1 MGLPDNV
8 QNNYPNNPVP
18 VGIKIGGH
26 HVDGISDSQ
35 FTNPGPGEIERNGVK
50 TDLVG
55 DIV

>member
-1 MGLPDNV
+1 MDISDGV
-8 QNNYPNNPVP
+8 QNEYPNNPVP
-18 VGIKIGGH
+18 IGTRVGGRH
-26 HVDGISDSQ
+26 ANGISNSQ